1 MTDLSQFADLAQA
14 QEDGIDVDILHPK
27 TGEKLGITIRVAGPD
42 SDRQKKARNAINNE
56 RLRMSRNKRLTAPEL
71 EADSLKITAASII
84 SWDGVIENG
93 EAVSLNTENA
103 AAILTRYPFIREQL
117 DSAVGDR
124 AGFIKS

>member
-14 QEDGIDVDILHPK
+14 QDEGVDVQILHPK
-27 TGEKLGITIRVAGPD
+27 TGEELHISIKVAGPD

-56 RLRMSRNKRLTAPEL
+56 RLRMSRNKRLTAAEL
-71 EADSLKITAASII
+71 EADALKITAASII
-84 SWDGVIENG
+84 SWSGVIENG
-93 EAVSLNTENA
+93 KPVDLSTESAV
-103 AAILTRYPFIREQL
+103 AILTKYPFIREQL